1 MINIGID
8 IMGGDLAPIATL
20 KGSVSFLA
28 ELKGDTRLHLVGPAQ
43 IIEGW
48 LAENKIIL
56 PDNCVVVDAPQTI
69 EMGEH
74 PVKALQ
80 AKPQSSLNVGF
91 GMLAAGKLNGF
102 ASAGNSGAVMV
113 AAMHALKLI
122 EGVNRPCAIGV
133 FPQLNGNT
141 NILVDVG
148 INVDAKPE
156 MLVQFA
162 QLGATY
168 AKVVHQ
174 IENPR
179 IGLLNTGAE
188 PGKGSLLYQ
197 RAHEL
202 LSNSKDLTFT
212 GNIEARDFYDGT
224 VDVTVCDG
232 FTGNV
237 FLKQAEGF
245 YQLVAHQQ
253 IKDSFLEKFNYE
265 LYGGTPILGVRGN
278 VVLGHGVSSPKAITN
293 MIHATEKI
301 ARAKLSEHLTKAF
314 K

>member
-20 KGSVSFLA
+20 EGGISSLL
-28 ELKGDTRLHLVGPAQ
+28 ELQEDTKLHLIGAGDKIQ
-43 IIEGW
+43 QW
-48 LAENKIIL
+48 LGERSINL
-56 PDNCVVVDAPQTI
+56 PENCVIVDAPQAI

-80 AKPQSSLNVGF
+80 SKPQSSLNIGF
-91 GMLAAGKLNGF
+91 ALLAAGKLDGF

-113 AAMHALKLI
+113 AAMNALKLI
-122 EGVNRPCAIGV
+122 DGVSRPCVIGV
-133 FPQLNGNT
+133 FPQLNGGF

-156 MLVQFA
+156 LLLQFA
-162 QLGATY
+162 KLGATY
-168 AKVVHQ
+168 ATVVHG
-174 IENPR
+174 IDNPR
-179 IGLLNTGAE
+179 VGLLNTGAE

-197 RAHEL
+197 KAHEL
-202 LSNSKDLTFT
+202 LSNSKELTFT
-212 GNIEARDFYDGT
+212 GNVEARDFYDGT

-245 YQLVAHQQ
+245 YQLISHRK
-253 IKDSFLEKFNYE
+253 IEDPFLEKFNYE

-278 VVLGHGVSSPKAITN
+278 VVLGHGVSSPKAILN
-293 MIHATEKI
+293 MILATEKI
-301 ARAKLSEHLTKAF
+301 AKAKLSEHITKAF

>member
-20 KGSVSFLA
+20 DGAMIALPQ
-28 ELKGDTRLHLVGPAQ
+28 LGDHTRLH
-43 IIEGW
+43 IIGKEESIRKTLNDKGNV
-48 LAENKIIL
+48 LPENALI
-56 PDNCVVVDAPQTI
+56 VDAPQSI
-69 EMGEH
+69 DMGEH

-80 AKPQSSLNVGF
+80 TKPLSSLNIGF
-91 GMLAAGKLNGF
+91 GLLAEGKLDGF

-113 AAMHALKLI
+113 AALNSLKLI
-122 EGVNRPCAIGV
+122 EGLTRPCVISA
-133 FPQLNGNT
+133 FPQLNGGYNV
-141 NILVDVG
+141 LVDVG

-162 QLGATY
+162 RLGATY
-168 AKVVHQ
+168 VKVVYGV
-174 IENPR
+174 ETPR
-179 IGLLNTGAE
+179 VGLLNTGAE

-197 RAHEL
+197 KAHEL
-202 LSNSKDLTFT
+202 LSNSKELTFT
-212 GNIEARDFYDGT
+212 GNVEARDFYDGV

-245 YQLVAHQQ
+245 YQL
-253 IKDSFLEKFNYE
+253 IKKRNVDDPFLDKFNYE

-278 VVLGHGVSSPKAITN
+278 VVLGHGVSGPLAISN
-293 MIHATEKI
+293 MILATERI
-301 ARAKLSEHLTKAF
+301 ALAGLSEHIIKAF

>member
-1 MINIGID
+1 
-8 IMGGDLAPIATL
+8 MGGDLAPIATL
-20 KGSVSFLA
+20 EGSLDA
-28 ELKGDTRLHLVGPAQ
+28 LPRLHKNTRLHLIGCAQ
-43 IIEGW
+43 KINSW
-48 LAENKIIL
+48 LEDGSVALPENCTIT
-56 PDNCVVVDAPQTI
+56 DAPEII

-80 AKPQSSLNVGF
+80 TKLRSSLNIGF
-91 GMLAAGKLNGF
+91 AMLARGELNGF

-113 AAMHALKLI
+113 AALNALKPI
-122 EGVNRPCAIGV
+122 EGVTRPCVISA
-133 FPQLNGNT
+133 FPQLNGSY

-156 MLVQFA
+156 MLLQFA
-162 QLGATY
+162 KLGATY
-168 AKVVHQ
+168 ASVVYG

-179 IGLLNTGAE
+179 IGLLNTGTE
-188 PGKGSLLYQ
+188 PGKGSLIYQ
-197 RAHEL
+197 KAYEL
-202 LSNSKDLTFT
+202 LINSKDLTFA
-212 GNIEARDFYDGT
+212 GNLEARDFYEGL

-245 YQLVAHQQ
+245 YQL
-253 IKDSFLEKFNYE
+253 IKQRNIEDSFLEKFNYE

-278 VVLGHGVSSPKAITN
+278 VVLGHGVSSAKAISN
-293 MIHATEKI
+293 MILATERI
-301 ARAKLSEHLTKAF
+301 AQAKLSEHITKAF